1 MGSSTCHTSP
11 STPFTCTQPQEGVDV
26 QIRWFPGAM
35 AVGLGA
41 LDTADG
47 LGRCGDALGA
57 AGPSNTPV
65 GVVGGVL
72 VVLVNYFSRSI
83 LFLLYFANCLK

>member
-1 MGSSTCHTSP
+1 
-11 STPFTCTQPQEGVDV
+11 
-26 QIRWFPGAM
+26 M
-35 AVGLGA
+35 AVELGA

-72 VVLVNYFSRSI
+72 VVLVTIF
-83 LFLLYFANCLK
+83 

>member
-1 MGSSTCHTSP
+1 
-11 STPFTCTQPQEGVDV
+11 
-26 QIRWFPGAM
+26 M

-47 LGRCGDALGA
+47 LGRCEDALSA

-65 GVVGGVL
+65 SVVGGVL
-72 VVLVNYFSRSI
+72 VVLVNYFLRFI